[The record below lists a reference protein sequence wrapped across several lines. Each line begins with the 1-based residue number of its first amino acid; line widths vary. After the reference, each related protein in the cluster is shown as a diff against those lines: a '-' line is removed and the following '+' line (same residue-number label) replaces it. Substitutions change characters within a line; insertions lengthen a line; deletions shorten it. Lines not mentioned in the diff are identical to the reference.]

1 MKIKRLWYF
10 IPKYPVGSI
19 PARGLQASELA
30 LLPPQEPPAL
40 PNTLLKESSVNCQ
53 EHCAVGGLED
63 CPKGEVIAIWLL
75 EQADSYD

>member
-1 MKIKRLWYF
+1 M
-10 IPKYPVGSI
+10 
-19 PARGLQASELA
+19 
-30 LLPPQEPPAL
+30 
-40 PNTLLKESSVNCQ
+40 NCQ

>member
-30 LLPPQEPPAL
+30 LLLPQEPPAL